1 MVCETSISMNVYVCT
16 CTSMYCIAGNFHR
29 CKILQKCLQ
38 TLQKK
43 FSQFFVFTERMLWP
57 SHPLSWWPHP
67 LANRYL
73 KTKQRSKLVQHRPSL
88 PLMWRP
94 SQLRKYYDCCRGWE
108 TGLLSRKI
116 QHCWSQLW
124 QLKRVFSRVGILYSS
139 RLILLYCLLFRGQT
153 DCRDRLIPRPRPTF
167 CRLPYCKQRKAG
179 RGLGTRLL

>member
-1 MVCETSISMNVYVCT
+1 
-16 CTSMYCIAGNFHR
+16 MYKHVLYSG
-29 CKILQKCLQ
+29 
-38 TLQKK
+38 K
-43 FSQFFVFTERMLWP
+43 FSQVQNFAEMPPDSSEEIFTVFCFHGTNALTTTP
-57 SHPLSWWPHP
+57 SQLMATPTCKLKEW
-67 LANRYL
+67 YL

-116 QHCWSQLW
+116 QHCWSRLW

-139 RLILLYCLLFRGQT
+139 RLILLYSLLFRGQT